1 MSLYKNN
8 IWSKAS
14 NLKKQHINAGKCNQ
28 RAITP
33 IQMTCFSCN

>member
-1 MSLYKNN
+1 MYGVKHQ
-8 IWSKAS
+8 IK
-14 NLKKQHINAGKCNQ
+14 KKQHINAGKCNQ